1 MEKVMEPIV
10 NELIQYV
17 RDRNGQPI
25 GAVVA
30 VGKNQ
35 VGWSKLHK
43 LDNWDREKALMIA
56 RNRAV
61 VGFNTE
67 IPTEV
72 FPVFA
77 KMVDR
82 SVRYYK

>member
-1 MEKVMEPIV
+1 M
-10 NELIQYV
+10 NELVQYV

-67 IPTEV
+67 VPTDV

-77 KMVDR
+77 NMVNR

>member
-1 MEKVMEPIV
+1 M

-17 RDRNGQPI
+17 RDNNGTPI

-35 VGWSKLHK
+35 VGWSRLHK
-43 LDNWDREKALMIA
+43 LDKWDREKALMIA

-61 VGFNTE
+61 AGFNSTMPHDVVYIYDNMIE
-67 IPTEV
+67 
-72 FPVFA
+72 
-77 KMVDR
+77 R
-82 SVRYYK
+82 SKKYFK

>member
-1 MEKVMEPIV
+1 M

-17 RDRNGQPI
+17 RDKDGNPI

-35 VGWSKLHK
+35 VGWSRKHK
-43 LDNWDREKALMIA
+43 LDPWNRDKALMIA

-61 VGFNTE
+61 VGFRTE
-67 IPTEV
+67 IPHDV
-72 FPVFA
+72 RPVFEN
-77 KMVDR
+77 VSDR

>member
-1 MEKVMEPIV
+1 M

-17 RDRNGQPI
+17 RDNQGHPI
-25 GAVVA
+25 GVVVS

-35 VGWSKLHK
+35 VGWSRKHK
-43 LDNWDREKALMIA
+43 LDLWDRDKALMIA

-61 VGFNTE
+61 VGFKSK
-67 IPTEV
+67 IPHDV
-72 FPVFA
+72 RPIFSN
-77 KMVDR
+77 MVDR